1 MRENV
6 ININRVAKVVKGG
19 RRFSFSAIVT
29 VGDGKGKVGVAMG
42 KANEIADA
50 IRKGS
55 EAARTSQITVPML
68 KDTIPYKVIGRFG
81 ASRVLLKP
89 ASPGTGVIAAGGVRA
104 ILEAAGVKNILTKQL
119 GSRNPNNVVKATMDG
134 LKQLRTVE
142 QFAAKR
148 GLSVPEI
155 LGLEKRAAKPAASEE
170 TVEAEAV
177 AVAVETEAV
186 ETEAVETEA
195 VETEAVEAP
204 AAAEVT
210 ETENKESQ
218 DNE

>member
-1 MRENV
+1 MHENV

-55 EAARTSQITVPML
+55 EAARLAQVTVPML
-68 KDTIPYKVIGRFG
+68 SDTIPFQVIGRFG

-104 ILEAAGVKNILTKQL
+104 ILEAAGIKNILTKQL

-142 QFAAKR
+142 EIAAKR
-148 GLSVPEI
+148 GLSVPEV
-155 LGLEKRAAKPAASEE
+155 LGLEKKAK
-170 TVEAEAV
+170 
-177 AVAVETEAV
+177 
-186 ETEAVETEA
+186 
-195 VETEAVEAP
+195 AVEAAP
-204 AAAEVT
+204 EEA
-210 ETENKESQ
+210 Q